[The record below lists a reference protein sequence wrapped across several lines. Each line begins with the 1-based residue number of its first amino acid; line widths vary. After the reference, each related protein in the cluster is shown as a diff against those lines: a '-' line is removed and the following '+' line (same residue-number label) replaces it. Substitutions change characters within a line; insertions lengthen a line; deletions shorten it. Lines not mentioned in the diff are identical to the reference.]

1 MPLRTPAF
9 SDQSHERLTLR
20 SVSTRAKLIVTA
32 ERLFAEH
39 GLDGASLNEISRAA
53 GQRNS
58 NVCQYHFGNK
68 DGLIQA
74 ILDKH
79 LPTIAARR
87 NEMLDEIE
95 GAGVPALRDLARALI
110 YPVAEKLTDP
120 DGGPEFVRINAQ
132 LVALHTLYAYRMPA
146 SNLRLAR
153 AERFRRSLI
162 AALAALGLPDTVAQ
176 QRMMLAAVLLFHGL
190 ADHTR
195 MREATTARGPALD
208 TGLFVAN
215 LEDSIVGLWSA
226 PLTAAGSHLS

>member
-1 MPLRTPAF
+1 MPVRTTVF
-9 SDQSHERLTLR
+9 SDQPRERLTLR
-20 SVSTRAKLIVTA
+20 GASTRAKLIATA

-39 GLDGASLNEISRAA
+39 GLDGASLHEISRAA

-58 NVCQYHFGNK
+58 NVCQYHFGSK

-87 NEMLDEIE
+87 NELLDELE
-95 GAGVPALRDLARALI
+95 SAGVPALRHLARALI

-132 LVALHTLYAYRMPA
+132 LVGLHTLYAIGMFA

-153 AERFRRSLI
+153 TERFRRSLI
-162 AALAALGLPDTVAQ
+162 AALAALGLPDTIVQ

-190 ADHTR
+190 ADHCH
-195 MREATTARGPALD
+195 MREATPARDPALD
-208 TGLFVAN
+208 TGLFIAN

-226 PLTAAGSHLS
+226 PLWAASPHLS